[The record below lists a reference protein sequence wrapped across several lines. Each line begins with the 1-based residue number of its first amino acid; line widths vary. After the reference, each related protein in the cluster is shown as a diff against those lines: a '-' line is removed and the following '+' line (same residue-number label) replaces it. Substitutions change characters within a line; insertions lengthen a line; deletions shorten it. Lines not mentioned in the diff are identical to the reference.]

1 MSFSFKLRPK
11 KVRRPTKVQEDI
23 CWEKMLR
30 LEQKGG
36 LMEEQRRT
44 VDVVKVV
51 NEEVADEGR

>member
-1 MSFSFKLRPK
+1 M
-11 KVRRPTKVQEDI
+11 RRPTKGQEDI

-36 LMEEQRRT
+36 LREEQRRT

>member
-1 MSFSFKLRPK
+1 
-11 KVRRPTKVQEDI
+11 
-23 CWEKMLR
+23 MLR